1 MFNKIYN
8 KLNNISCTYKLLF
21 YFCTITLNEMKNE
34 LTFEQQM
41 QTYQQMLRNYALQL
55 TQNMDDAN
63 DLVQETFLKAMTYSS
78 KFKKGTNLKGWLF
91 TIMRNSFINNYRR
104 ITKRNSLM
112 DTQEEQFILDR
123 SKNYNTSND
132 GEFKFIR
139 QDLASA
145 IDQLP
150 DDLRITFEMNT
161 LGYKYHEIA
170 KKINIPIGT
179 VKTRIFVAR
188 RKLRTHLAEYEGL
201 FNLTAS

>member
-1 MFNKIYN
+1 
-8 KLNNISCTYKLLF
+8 
-21 YFCTITLNEMKNE
+21 
-34 LTFEQQM
+34 
-41 QTYQQMLRNYALQL
+41 
-55 TQNMDDAN
+55 
-63 DLVQETFLKAMTYSS
+63 
-78 KFKKGTNLKGWLF
+78 
-91 TIMRNSFINNYRR
+91 MRNSFINNYRR

-112 DTQEEQFILDR
+112 DTQEEQFILDS

>member
-1 MFNKIYN
+1 
-8 KLNNISCTYKLLF
+8 
-21 YFCTITLNEMKNE
+21 MKNE
-34 LTFEQQM
+34 LTFEQNM
-41 QTYQQMLRNYALQL
+41 QTFQPMLRNYALQL

-104 ITKRNSLM
+104 ITKRNTFL
-112 DTQEEQFILDR
+112 DTQEEQFIID
-123 SKNYNTSND
+123 SAKTFNTFND
-132 GEFKFIR
+132 GESKFIR
-139 QDLASA
+139 QDLANA
-145 IDQLP
+145 IDLLP

-170 KKINIPIGT
+170 EKIDIPIGT

-188 RKLRTHLAEYEGL
+188 RKLRKHLSEYEHL
-201 FNLTAS
+201 FNLNAS